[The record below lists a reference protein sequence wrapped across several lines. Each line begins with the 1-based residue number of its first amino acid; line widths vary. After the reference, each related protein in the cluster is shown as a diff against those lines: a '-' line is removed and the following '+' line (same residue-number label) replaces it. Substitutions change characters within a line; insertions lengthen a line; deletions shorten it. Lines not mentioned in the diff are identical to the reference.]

1 MCVCVYHKGNDA
13 DEFMVPDAAALLDT
27 DEEERGGA
35 NKNEDESGGATVAP
49 AAEGALAC
57 CFTRDLAHPELLQF
71 ARFLY
76 KKRKK
81 RSLQN
86 AEQEAE
92 KSTSSGLFGSIEL
105 VRGVSVSLEEQA
117 MECPQVLAA
126 LAQVSKETINRSES
140 DLLSKRPTKYK
151 KRPTKYQKRPTRSPA
166 RSFNIYGTR
175 YI

>member
-1 MCVCVYHKGNDA
+1 VCVCVYPKGNDA
-13 DEFMVPDAAALLDT
+13 DEFMVLDAAALLDT
-27 DEEERGGA
+27 DEEESGGA
-35 NKNEDESGGATVAP
+35 TKKEDESGGATALAP

-76 KKRKK
+76 QKKKK

-92 KSTSSGLFGSIEL
+92 KSTSSGWFDSVEL
-105 VRGVSVSLEEQA
+105 VRGVSLEEHA

-140 DLLSKRPTKYK
+140 DLLSKRPTKYQRDLLSIK
-151 KRPTKYQKRPTRSPA
+151 ETY
-166 RSFNIYGTR
+166 
-175 YI
+175 